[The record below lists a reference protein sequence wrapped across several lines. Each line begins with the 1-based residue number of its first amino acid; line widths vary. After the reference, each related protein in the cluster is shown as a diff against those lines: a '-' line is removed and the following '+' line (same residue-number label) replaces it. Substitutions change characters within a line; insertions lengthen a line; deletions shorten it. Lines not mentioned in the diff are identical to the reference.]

1 MPKTSSEIMV
11 EGGGSDGLGGLGDW
25 GRSSPMPPPIVFSP
39 SSTSPCNFFSPSASG
54 EIEPLSLSHPLSSV
68 ADGQAAG
75 EAAVGGEASGGREE
89 KGGLSGIDETVVSGG
104 FSEWKAPVAGS
115 IAERRA
121 ARSGFNAARLNTA
134 RFRTASP
141 LSSPAIRSPYLTI
154 PPGLSPTTLLDS
166 PVMLPNSHVV
176 SSSELS
182 HLPSWLLA
190 SYFCCSFVHN
200 SVRYVIYNGTLGSV
214 LQAQLSPTTGTFP
227 GASIDQSPISVL
239 ASDASKDEQL
249 DDIEL
254 SSFAFKLNNSCPS
267 SFGNQQNMEI
277 ILDVQSEAQ
286 VQMQPQVEIDSQA
299 ACAEKESTND
309 SLASMGTSSSGI
321 EKNSSISF
329 QSLPVKIGHEEASQH
344 EEQVHLED
352 SGPQS
357 LADGDLKGS
366 FPPTG
371 LGRLSE
377 DGYNWRK
384 YGQKQVKGSEY
395 PRSYYKCTHPN
406 CQVKKKVERSHD
418 GQITEIIY
426 KGTHNHP
433 KPQPSRR
440 SAIGSAFALNDMTE
454 RPESAVPLVKVE
466 GCSMWRGLQQQG
478 TFKDVSDGDWRCDG
492 IERTSSTSGVTDIS
506 DPCSTAQGKQLNQI
520 ELSDAPE
527 LSSTLA
533 SDNEDEDEEDRV
545 TQGSISLGDDDNNEE
560 SESKRRK
567 KEGPIIEANLTSR
580 AVREPRVVVQTT
592 SDIDILDDGY
602 RWRKYGQKVVKG
614 NPNPRSYYK
623 CTNPGCSVRKHVE
636 RASHDIKSVITT
648 YEGKH
653 NHEVPAA
660 RSSSSGCSG
669 SASMGA
675 SGVAAQQS
683 LALPMVSGLTKPEP
697 RMDGF
702 APRFEPSEYLK
713 AASYL
718 RNLTGDIKL
727 GVSPSFDMKLPSLQS
742 MPCTSFG
749 LNAGNIQLHPLVP
762 LAQAVSNFPGP
773 LQMGM
778 QRSASLSLPN
788 ALGFNPAKVMGPVQP
803 YLGQQ
808 QSREGDVRLL
818 RPKEEQKDDTFYDS
832 RFDTSHPPSVYNQI
846 MGRFPL

>member
-1 MPKTSSEIMV
+1 MPETSSEIMA

-75 EAAVGGEASGGREE
+75 EPAVGGEESGCRQE
-89 KGGLSGIDETVVSGG
+89 KGGLSGIDEMVVGGG
-104 FSEWKAPVAGS
+104 FSEWKAPVAGRSAGS

-166 PVMLPNSHVV
+166 PVMLPNSH
-176 SSSELS
+176 
-182 HLPSWLLA
+182 
-190 SYFCCSFVHN
+190 
-200 SVRYVIYNGTLGSV
+200 
-214 LQAQLSPTTGTFP
+214 AQLSPTTGTFP

-254 SSFAFKLNNSCPS
+254 SSFAFKLSNSCPS

-286 VQMQPQVEIDSQA
+286 VQMQPQLEVDSQA
-299 ACAEKESTND
+299 ACAEKERTND
-309 SLASMGTSSSGI
+309 SLASMETSSTGI

-329 QSLPVKIGHEEASQH
+329 QSLPVKSGHEEASQH

-357 LADGDLKGS
+357 LPDADLKGS
-366 FPPTG
+366 FPPAG

-478 TFKDVSDGDWRCDG
+478 TLKDVFDGDWRCDG

-506 DPCSTAQGKQLNQI
+506 DPSSTAQGKQLNQL

-533 SDNEDEDEEDRV
+533 SDNEDEDEEDRA
-545 TQGSISLGDDDNNEE
+545 TQGSISLGDDDDNEE

-660 RSSSSGCSG
+660 RSSSSGSSG

-675 SGVAAQQS
+675 SGVAAHQS

-702 APRFEPSEYLK
+702 APQFEPNEYLK

-762 LAQAVSNFPGP
+762 LAQAASNFPGP

-788 ALGFNPAKVMGPVQP
+788 ALGFNPAKVMGPIQP

-808 QSREGDVRLL
+808 QSREGDLRLL
-818 RPKEEQKDDTFYDS
+818 RPKEEQKDETFYDN
-832 RFDTSHPPSVYNQI
+832 RFDTSHPPNPPSVYNQI